1 MVDRSEPI
9 RVRFIRFGPF
19 SLDIEVFA
27 YVLASDWAAFLET
40 QQELLLEV
48 MDIVERA
55 GATIALPSQTLHLA
69 DGPKEGQTPSERR
82 SSGQSPDHAARAREG
97 SRPPDTNVAK
107 VITSTRG
114 ALMVFRMFVAWLLVV
129 PAALSAQDPA
139 APRAT
144 VRDVAVVT
152 GRIDRI
158 DPFSRS
164 LVVRTAEGLAHNLY
178 VGPELKIFNELRPGD
193 SVTVRITE
201 SVVVAL
207 RPNAKTTVVEDKTAA
222 ANKGAGGAAADVLQ
236 QLKATVTV
244 ESVDAAT
251 GMITYKGADNRSVMR
266 MVSDRRL
273 IDGLKRGD
281 TIEVTYTRERA
292 IGLTK
297 NP

>member
-1 MVDRSEPI
+1 M
-9 RVRFIRFGPF
+9 G
-19 SLDIEVFA
+19 
-27 YVLASDWAAFLET
+27 
-40 QQELLLEV
+40 
-48 MDIVERA
+48 
-55 GATIALPSQTLHLA
+55 
-69 DGPKEGQTPSERR
+69 
-82 SSGQSPDHAARAREG
+82 
-97 SRPPDTNVAK
+97 
-107 VITSTRG
+107 
-114 ALMVFRMFVAWLLVV
+114 FRMFVAWLLVG

-139 APRAT
+139 APRVT

-158 DPFSRS
+158 DPFTRS
-164 LVVRTAEGLAHNLY
+164 VNLRTAEGLLHSVF
-178 VGPELKIFNELRPGD
+178 VGPELKIFDELRAGD
-193 SVTVRITE
+193 AVTVRITE

-273 IDGLKRGD
+273 IEGLKRGD